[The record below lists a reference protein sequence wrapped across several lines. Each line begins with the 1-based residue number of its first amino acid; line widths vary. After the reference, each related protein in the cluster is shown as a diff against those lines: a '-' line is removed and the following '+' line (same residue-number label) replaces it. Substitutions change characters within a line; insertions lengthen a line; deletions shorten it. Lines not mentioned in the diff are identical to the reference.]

1 MEPFVRKG
9 FCGWPRGTQ
18 ENLNVARSYDAL
30 KHFEGTINQVERRK
44 PARLLIV
51 EASKPD
57 NVNQLAGY
65 LGVIA
70 LLIALG

>member
-1 MEPFVRKG
+1 MS
-9 FCGWPRGTQ
+9 RG
-18 ENLNVARSYDAL
+18 VHDAL